1 MFRSL
6 FLGYDDHGYGG
17 YDDWGPNRSGWAE
30 KSDAASRREHQ
41 ANSQFDDFLKRCSAL
56 DANDKSFPI
65 TEEVV
70 QANVHLTG
78 ACWSSFRKRVVGKG
92 CKVKR
97 REATHAERKASGDT
111 RKGKL
116 YVISI
121 TCPVHPNK
129 ASEAKAKATAAAA
142 AKKKKAEETAQRK
155 AEKER
160 KDREERERLA
170 ALHREKVREKYAS
183 IVGKGCD
190 DAGEDGDMKRK
201 QSPGKSAGTMDAFV
215 KVKVTS
221 EDLLNHAKTVHNK
234 RTDEVRASIR
244 KEEAE
249 VMAELRK
256 KHAQE
261 EKELRSKMSKKMN
274 QLLDEAAKNFVGVET
289 KIANAY

>member
-97 REATHAERKASGDT
+97 REATHVERKASGDT

-116 YVISI
+116 YVISSHAPS
-121 TCPVHPNK
+121 TPTRHQK
-129 ASEAKAKATAAAA
+129 
-142 AKKKKAEETAQRK
+142 QRQRQQPLQQQR
-155 AEKER
+155 R
-160 KDREERERLA
+160 KRQRR
-170 ALHREKVREKYAS
+170 
-183 IVGKGCD
+183 
-190 DAGEDGDMKRK
+190 
-201 QSPGKSAGTMDAFV
+201 
-215 KVKVTS
+215 
-221 EDLLNHAKTVHNK
+221 LLNARQRRNE
-234 RTDEVRASIR
+234 R
-244 KEEAE
+244 
-249 VMAELRK
+249 
-256 KHAQE
+256 
-261 EKELRSKMSKKMN
+261 
-274 QLLDEAAKNFVGVET
+274 
-289 KIANAY
+289 IARRGNVWLHCTERR